1 MSTIKTNAIQTVAG
15 KPILNSTGSV
25 LQIVQ
30 TVDSNVAT
38 TTSGTWGDLS
48 SMSVTITP
56 GSSSSKVLIIPDIL
70 CGGDGGL
77 GVNYMFRL
85 LRGGSVIY
93 GKGVAGSQESG
104 IFEIRSSVSA
114 AYDYQL
120 FTCMRMFL
128 DSPATTSATTYKI
141 QWRVTNGGTITFNR
155 NFVDTNDTTQL
166 RGSSSMTAMEI
177 SA

>member
-1 MSTIKTNAIQTVAG
+1 MSLIKVNDIQTTGGLPNRG
-15 KPILNSTGSV
+15 KV
-25 LQIVQ
+25 VQIVQ

-38 TTSGTWGDLS
+38 TTSGSWGDLS

-56 GSSSSKVLIIPDIL
+56 SSSSNKVLIIPDIL

-77 GVNYMFRL
+77 GVNYMFRM
-85 LRGGSVIY
+85 LRGATVIY
-93 GKGVAGSQESG
+93 GRGTATSQESG
-104 IFEIRSSVSA
+104 IFEIESSVSS

-128 DSPATTSATTYKI
+128 DSPATTTATTYKI

-155 NFVDTNDTTQL
+155 NFVDTNDATQL

>member
-15 KPILNSTGSV
+15 KPILNSTGSI

-30 TVDSNVAT
+30 TVDNVVST
-38 TTSGTWGDLS
+38 TTSGTWNDTGSL
-48 SMSVTITP
+48 SVTITP
-56 GSSSSKVLIIPDIL
+56 GSTSSKILIVPDIL

-85 LRGGSVIY
+85 LRDGAVIY
-93 GKGVAGSQESG
+93 GKGAAGSQESG
-104 IFEIRSSVSA
+104 IFEIESSVSGS
-114 AYDYQL
+114 YDYQL
-120 FTCMRMFL
+120 FTCMRMYL
-128 DSPATTSATTYKI
+128 DSPAKSTATTYKI

-155 NFVDTNDTTQL
+155 NFNDTNDTTQL
-166 RGSSSMTAMEI
+166 RGSSSITAMEV